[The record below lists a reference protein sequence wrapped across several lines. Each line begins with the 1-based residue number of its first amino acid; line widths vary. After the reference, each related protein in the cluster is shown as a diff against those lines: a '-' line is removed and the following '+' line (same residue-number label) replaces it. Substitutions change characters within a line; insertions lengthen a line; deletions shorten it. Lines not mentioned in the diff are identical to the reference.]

1 MRKVV
6 SAPTSTIHRRKREEF
21 AWGEIKNTI
30 FAVLPEA
37 VGVATAHG
45 QFEASVRDLWYALRP
60 VFEQACM
67 KPMDAGGVDRWG
79 YFSQNLLPE
88 YRRTVD
94 PLPLIYTKETGNIRE
109 PHSGEVSRVGGGEPY
124 APPLY
129 RYDKI
134 LWIEKEEWWRPL
146 RASGLP
152 ERYDLA
158 VMTSTGYATEAMREL
173 LADAC
178 NGREYQIFALHDADP
193 AGYNMLRTLREDTA
207 RMRDHSVEVF
217 DLGLNY
223 DEAVKPVAE
232 GRLGKL
238 PETFTPKDDKRIA
251 QRIVPTLTPGE
262 LEAFT
267 EKPYKRVEL
276 NALMPSE
283 REAYIE
289 RKLIAAGVRGKLI
302 PPDGPLREYARQSL
316 AQELR
321 DTLHQQILDL
331 VGADELL
338 SALTTELAPGVLDG
352 FDLRSTITRAFE
364 RNASQGWDE
373 ATDDAVSHRLPTDTD
388 DLARDLVAN
397 ALRDWLPE

>member
-1 MRKVV
+1 MSKVV
-6 SAPTSTIHRRKREEF
+6 SALTSPDSEF
-21 AWGEIKNTI
+21 AWGEIKDTI

-37 VGVATAHG
+37 VAVATAHG
-45 QFEASVRDLWYALRP
+45 EFEASVRDLWYALRP
-60 VFEQACM
+60 VFEQACG
-67 KPMDAGGVDRWG
+67 KPMDAGGKDRWN
-79 YFSQNLLPE
+79 YFAQKLLPE

-94 PLPLIYTKETGNIRE
+94 PLTILYTKEAGNIRE
-109 PHSGEVSRVGGGEPY
+109 PHSGEVSRVGGGDPY

-134 LWIEKEEWWRPL
+134 LWIEKEEWWHPL
-146 RASGLP
+146 RESGLP

-173 LADAC
+173 LSNAC
-178 NGREYQIFALHDADP
+178 NGHEYQIFALHDADP

-232 GRLGKL
+232 GGLGKL
-238 PETFTPKDDKRIA
+238 PETFTPKDDKKIA
-251 QRIVPTLTPGE
+251 QRIEPTLTPGE

-267 EKPYKRVEL
+267 KKPYKRVEL
-276 NALMPSE
+276 NAIMSNE

-302 PPDGPLREYARQSL
+302 PPDGHLHGYARQSL
-316 AQELR
+316 ADKLW
-321 DTLHQQILDL
+321 DTLQEHILEL

-338 SALTTELAPGVLDG
+338 SGAY
-352 FDLRSTITRAFE
+352 
-364 RNASQGWDE
+364 N
-373 ATDDAVSHRLPTDTD
+373 
-388 DLARDLVAN
+388 
-397 ALRDWLPE
+397 

>member
-1 MRKVV
+1 MSKVV
-6 SAPTSTIHRRKREEF
+6 SALTSLDRAF
-21 AWGEIKNTI
+21 AHGEIKETI

-37 VGVATAHG
+37 VAVATAHG

-60 VFEQACM
+60 VFEQACG
-67 KPMDAGGVDRWG
+67 KPMDAGGKDRWN
-79 YFSQNLLPE
+79 YFAQTLLPE

-94 PLPLIYTKETGNIRE
+94 SLPILYTKEAGNIRE
-109 PHSGEVSRVGGGEPY
+109 PHSDKVSRVGGGEPY

-129 RYDKI
+129 RYDKV
-134 LWIEKEEWWRPL
+134 LWIEKEAWWHPL
-146 RASGLP
+146 RESGLP

-178 NGREYQIFALHDADP
+178 NGHEYQIFALHDADP

-223 DEAVKPVAE
+223 DEAVKPVNE
-232 GRLGKL
+232 GGLGKL
-238 PETFTPKDDKRIA
+238 PETFTPKDDKKIPKRIE
-251 QRIVPTLTPGE
+251 PTLTPGE

-267 EKPYKRVEL
+267 KKPYKRVEL
-276 NALMPSE
+276 NAIMSNE

-302 PPDGPLREYARQSL
+302 PPDGHLHGYARQSL
-316 AQELR
+316 ADKLW
-321 DTLHQQILDL
+321 DTLQEHILDL

-338 SALTTELAPGVLDG
+338 SSLTTELAPGVLDG
-352 FDLRSTITRAFE
+352 FDLRSTIEQAFE
-364 RNASQGWDE
+364 RKARQGWDE
-373 ATDDAVSHRLPTDTD
+373 ATDDAVSHRLPVNTD
-388 DLARDLVAN
+388 DRARDLVVN